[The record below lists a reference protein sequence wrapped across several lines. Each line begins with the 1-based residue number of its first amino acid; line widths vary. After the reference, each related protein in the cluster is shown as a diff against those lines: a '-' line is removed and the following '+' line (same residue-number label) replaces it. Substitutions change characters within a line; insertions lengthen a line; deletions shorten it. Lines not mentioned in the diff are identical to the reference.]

1 MKKKFRLLSL
11 IAIGSALFLG
21 VTALSIAS
29 PSIFKPLEYQER
41 NAVVNSSVTFN
52 SFKNNSDGK
61 AESVKSLNN
70 GGTIRAYGSKGVY
83 NGGAEVSSTAYVF
96 IAYVDNGVS
105 NSSITVADTAREM
118 AQFQSISSVKITH
131 DATSIVVNYSSDGV
145 SWSTANAYSNF
156 NVSSVSGAKYIYF
169 SSSSR
174 ASITSILVNY
184 SCNSEVEPVLS
195 SIALSGTYET
205 NFNVGDT
212 FDSSGLVVTAYYDY
226 GGEPQVVTSS
236 AVISSPDMSS
246 AGDKEVSVSY
256 TEGGVT
262 KSTSYNI
269 NVTEAASGL
278 TGTYTNSS
286 WSLVFDNS
294 SSGRYIYGTVET
306 INFTYTL
313 SGTSITFTYVSG
325 DNTNLGSKRLFDGG
339 SSPVPNSTGIVVSN
353 TRISVKTYNMFGSA
367 TTSYFDK

>member
-1 MKKKFRLLSL
+1 MKKKFKLLSL
-11 IAIGSALFLG
+11 IAIGSALCFG
-21 VTALSIAS
+21 VIALSIAS
-29 PSIFKPLEYQER
+29 PSVFKPLEYQQR
-41 NAVVNSSVTFN
+41 NTVVNSSVTFN

-61 AESVKSLNN
+61 AESLKSLNN

-105 NSSITVADTAREM
+105 NSNITVDDTAREM

-205 NFNVGDT
+205 NFNIGDT

-269 NVTEAASGL
+269 NVTEG
-278 TGTYTNSS
+278 GSS
-286 WSLVFDNS
+286 
-294 SSGRYIYGTVET
+294 
-306 INFTYTL
+306 L
-313 SGTSITFTYVSG
+313 SGTYAYGTTLTIVFDSNGTTGTATNYDNTYVTFEFVVSDTNITFTK
-325 DNTNLGSKRLFDGG
+325 TGG
-339 SSPVPNSTGIVVSN
+339 SDSSWGNNQMFKDSDVNSTGKITSDTTFTLGVKGPWGSY
-353 TRISVKTYNMFGSA
+353 TRTFTKQ
-367 TTSYFDK
+367 